1 MGIRENVVLIGI
13 GVAAEFPLDADLIA
27 CAAQV
32 CFAQAQDTYQAVR
45 IGIAGADSN
54 GTSLLFYDVDFN
66 DDVLG
71 IFLARQ
77 QADVDVFK
85 VARIIDALNASA
97 GNFAVKYVALLETQF
112 PENNLIPRLRIAAQR
127 NVFYM
132 DFRYADMENSFFVE
146 ADFRHA
152 VQHVAGIIVRRIDG
166 GNVAADN
173 RRIEHRA
180 RRNRNE
186 LFDIAV
192 RKGLIPCN
200 LYAVDDRVHLNGVV
214 QLNPFGYVGKGRF
227 NRRKDARRADDV
239 QVMADI
245 GHIDGVADAHSQ
257 SRKDV
262 FLDFFIRYRADRN
275 RRSRLVEVRRDV
287 AVRYKAAVGQVDPA
301 FRRNDSHRIVGNAG
315 IYDEVADSSR
325 ELYRRAR
332 QFGSRRSRSCC
343 RLRCSVRCCSRSR
356 FSRSRCFRGLRRSFI
371 SSTWNSN
378 RSSAFLGRSFGG
390 LMNFFRRLA
399 FSNCCQLFLR
409 FIPSQPRLGRR
420 HRILR
425 RLIGPR
431 RYRRIDGHLFSARHS
446 CGRNDIGGNDV
457 LTYWFISRR
466 TGSRSRLR
474 RRFVAC
480 PYRAGHH
487 CAGHHQDKKL
497 LLPRIH
503 TKPPFIYSLRPYRA
517 GYGAHLVRPAVSA
530 RLSAPLSAQARCVE
544 SARQLLMPKQAPLRH
559 RVVPARLSASPRQQT
574 LHEPAALH
582 MVQAAPTPWP
592 VQPAISQ
599 ETAVLPVR
607 HPVPAAPSRD
617 FPWSR
622 HTTIQRP

>member
-1 MGIRENVVLIGI
+1 MGIGENIVLVGI
-13 GVAAEFPLDADLIA
+13 GFAAKFPLDADLIA
-27 CAAQV
+27 CTAQV
-32 CFAQAQDTYQAVR
+32 RFAQTQDTYQAVR
-45 IGIAGADSN
+45 IGIAGADGN
-54 GTSLLFYDVDFN
+54 GTCFLFYDVDFN

-71 IFLARQ
+71 VFLARQ
-77 QADVDVFK
+77 KADVYVFK

-112 PENNLIPRLRIAAQR
+112 AENNLITGLRIAPQG

-132 DFRYADMENSFFVE
+132 DFGNADVKNPFFVE
-146 ADFRHA
+146 ADFRYA
-152 VQHVAGIIVRRIDG
+152 VQHVASVIVRRIDS

-186 LFDIAV
+186 LFNIAV
-192 RKGLIPCN
+192 RKGLIPCDF
-200 LYAVDDRVHLNGVV
+200 YAVDDRIHLNGVV
-214 QLNPFGYVGKGRF
+214 QHNPFRHVGKGRLHC
-227 NRRKDARRADDV
+227 RKNTCRADDV

-262 FLDFFIRYRADRN
+262 FFDFFIRHRADRN
-275 RRSRLVEVRRDV
+275 GRSRLVEVRRDV
-287 AVRYKAAVGQVDPA
+287 AVRYEAAVGQVDPA
-301 FRRNDSHRIVGNAG
+301 FRWNDSHRIIGNAR
-315 IYDEVADSSR
+315 IYDKIADSGR
-325 ELYRRAR
+325 KLYRRAR

-356 FSRSRCFRGLRRSFI
+356 FSRSRCFRCLRRSFI

-399 FSNCCQLFLR
+399 FSNGCQLFLR
-409 FIPSQPRLGRR
+409 FISGQPRLGRR

-431 RYRRIDGHLFSARHS
+431 RYRRIDGHLFSTRHS
-446 CGRNDIGGNDV
+446 GRRNYIGGDDV
-457 LTYWFISRR
+457 LAYRFVSRR
-466 TGSRSRLR
+466 TGSRGRLR

-530 RLSAPLSAQARCVE
+530 RLSAPLSAQARYVE

-559 RVVPARLSASPRQQT
+559 RVVHARLPASPRRQA
-574 LHEPAALH
+574 LPESAVLH
-582 MVQAAPTPWP
+582 MVQAAPPWP

-599 ETAVLPVR
+599 ETAVLPLR
-607 HPVPAAPSRD
+607 RPVPAAPSRD

-622 HTTIQRP
+622 HTTIRRP